1 MCFLQHHSLWENK
14 RTHLSRVVRSAWHRK
29 APLNLSVFLPY
40 FLPLAP
46 NITRYYMT
54 QDKTRKILKPLQ
66 IKGFG
71 TRRDYLTR
79 RHMQFESLLL
89 RQKWTLSPN
98 GDRVLLFLPV
108 HTSKSSINVYQNKIV
123 PQGQKIPCGTI
134 WFMIKFLGDRCLHSI
149 GGQPPAEWRFLSIF
163 QPIFFNELQI
173 LLIV

>member
-1 MCFLQHHSLWENK
+1 MLNVLFATSLSWEHK

-89 RQKWTLSPN
+89 RQIPK
-98 GDRVLLFLPV
+98 LLI
-108 HTSKSSINVYQNKIV
+108 HK
-123 PQGQKIPCGTI
+123 G
-134 WFMIKFLGDRCLHSI
+134 LGIL
-149 GGQPPAEWRFLSIF
+149 F
-163 QPIFFNELQI
+163 I
-173 LLIV
+173 LLAFPEASTHRYRKQFKSCSRFFHHSPRFFLVKHGKIRLNMLYYNINIMNSIIL